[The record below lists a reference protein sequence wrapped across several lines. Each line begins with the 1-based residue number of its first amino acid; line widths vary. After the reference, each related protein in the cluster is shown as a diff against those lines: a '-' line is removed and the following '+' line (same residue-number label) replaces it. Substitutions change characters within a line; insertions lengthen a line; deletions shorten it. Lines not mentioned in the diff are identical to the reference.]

1 MQSPNL
7 VNRPPEDR
15 MTRPVDDRGPT
26 VVNQTAGGN
35 GTGGWAVAVILA
47 VLVAVGIFYFVGSG
61 TPGDGVDPNANTS
74 AIGTQDTA
82 PAGGTATDGQT
93 GGENGPPTKGKPA
106 EGRPAG
112 RRWRDHA
119 HAVTSPPLGHE
130 KTRRRRRVF
139 SFQIGAG

>member
-1 MQSPNL
+1 MQDPNL

-15 MTRPVDDRGPT
+15 YTAPVDDRGPT
-26 VVNQTAGGN
+26 VISQSGGS

-82 PAGGTATDGQT
+82 PAGGNATDGQT
-93 GGENGPPTKGKPA
+93 GGATGGTQTLETQPSGGQQPA
-106 EGRPAG
+106 EGG
-112 RRWRDHA
+112 
-119 HAVTSPPLGHE
+119 
-130 KTRRRRRVF
+130 
-139 SFQIGAG
+139 GATTTTP

>member
-1 MQSPNL
+1 MQDPNL

-15 MTRPVDDRGPT
+15 YTPPADDRGPS
-26 VVNQTAGGN
+26 VVNQNSGR

-93 GGENGPPTKGKPA
+93 GGATGGATGTQPSGGQQPA
-106 EGRPAG
+106 EGG
-112 RRWRDHA
+112 
-119 HAVTSPPLGHE
+119 
-130 KTRRRRRVF
+130 
-139 SFQIGAG
+139 GATTTTP

>member
-1 MQSPNL
+1 MQDPNL

-15 MTRPVDDRGPT
+15 TTRPVDDRGPT
-26 VVNQTAGGN
+26 VVNQSSGS

-74 AIGTQDTA
+74 ALGTTDTA

-93 GGENGPPTKGKPA
+93 GGATGTQPLEGQPSGGQQPA
-106 EGRPAG
+106 EGG
-112 RRWRDHA
+112 
-119 HAVTSPPLGHE
+119 
-130 KTRRRRRVF
+130 
-139 SFQIGAG
+139 GATTTTP